1 MASFFNRRLTQ
12 KKQVSYIRPTQSLV
26 SGQVVSEQTAN
37 KVAAYYRGLTY
48 ISTQMAKLP
57 LQIKTSTNEE
67 VRGRIFNLLNIR
79 PNSEMTSFVF
89 KTNMIQ
95 QAIHYGNGY
104 AEIER
109 NMRGEPV
116 ALHLLDTK
124 DCQKLRTPNGTIIL
138 KVAGASG
145 GNREVYLP
153 YDDVLQIQNFVTS
166 NGQVGQGLLY
176 YASHTLGI
184 SLSADE
190 MAGNMFANGGMPSG
204 VLEVQGTLSDEAFE
218 RIKAD
223 WKASTA
229 GKKSG
234 STAILEEGMKYTPVS
249 FSPDLLQFLDSRKFG
264 VQEIAR
270 FLGLPLTKLFDADA
284 ATYNNIE
291 HAQLEVATD
300 TLDAWARNIESEI
313 DVKLLNREVTSI
325 RSEFDMY
332 AVFRGDMAARSNYFK
347 TMMQNAA
354 MNPNEMRMKEGMA
367 PYEGGDRYYIANNNF
382 SPVDRMD
389 EIIDSQVN
397 KNEPDQDDNDTQSEL
412 EVVALDYLRTKT
424 RN

>member
-12 KKQVSYIRPTQSLV
+12 KKQVSFIRPSQSII
-26 SGQVVSEQTAN
+26 SGQVVSEHTAN

-48 ISTQMAKLP
+48 VSTQMAKLP
-57 LQIKTSTNEE
+57 LHVKTNKNQDVPGT
-67 VRGRIFNLLNIR
+67 IFNLLNIR
-79 PNSEMTSFVF
+79 PNNEMTSFVF
-89 KTNMIQ
+89 KTNIIQ

-109 NMRGEPV
+109 NRMGQPI
-116 ALHLLDTK
+116 AIHLLDTR
-124 DCQKLRTPNGTIIL
+124 DCQKLRTPDGEIVL
-138 KVAGASG
+138 KVAGVSG

-153 YDDVLQIQNFVTS
+153 YQDVLQIQNFVTS

-204 VLEVQGTLSDEAFE
+204 VLEVQGTLSDEAFA
-218 RIKAD
+218 RIKED

-354 MNPNEMRMKEGMA
+354 MTPNEMRLKEGMA
-367 PYEGGDRYYIANNNF
+367 PYEGGDRHYIANNNF
-382 SPVDRMD
+382 APVDRMD
-389 EIIDSQVN
+389 EVIDSQIS
-397 KNEPDQDDNDTQSEL
+397 KSEPGPKDDTNSEL